1 MNWTLDRM
9 EPELRERVEK
19 RLREQSTVRTVR
31 CKDVCTEAAEGKLN
45 RNKYGAR
52 RVNADGY
59 HFGSRKEYREYLIL
73 KARQGQ
79 GQISGL
85 RVHVKF
91 ALFDPGENCRGEL
104 FQIYT
109 CDYVYRE
116 NGKLVVADAK
126 GEATR
131 KRLEWS
137 RTKKM
142 MRACHGIEVLEL

>member
-1 MNWTLDRM
+1 MNWTLSDLK
-9 EPELRERVEK
+9 PELRKQAEN
-19 RLREQSTVRTVR
+19 RLREQAAVRTVR
-31 CKDVCTEAAEGKLN
+31 CKDVCTDAAEGKS

-52 RVNADGY
+52 RVNADGH
-59 HFGSRKEYREYLIL
+59 HFDSRKEYREYLIL
-73 KARQGQ
+73 KAREAAGE
-79 GQISGL
+79 ISGL
-85 RVHVKF
+85 RLHVRF

-104 FQIYT
+104 IQIYR

-131 KRLEWS
+131 KRLDWV

-142 MRACHGIEVLEL
+142 LRACHGIEVLEL